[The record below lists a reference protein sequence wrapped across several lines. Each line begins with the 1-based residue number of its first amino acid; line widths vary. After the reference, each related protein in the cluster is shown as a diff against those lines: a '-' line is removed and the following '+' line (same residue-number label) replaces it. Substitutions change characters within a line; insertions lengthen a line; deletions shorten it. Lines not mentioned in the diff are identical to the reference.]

1 MLLDERFVLKSK
13 LLHFVSRESLS
24 LVGGLLIGT
33 MAAALAVLPTMLS
46 PTADVPYALL
56 GATLGGVLLLAGV
69 WTWIATN
76 LSLHGNLL
84 EGIQKD

>member
-1 MLLDERFVLKSK
+1 
-13 LLHFVSRESLS
+13 
-24 LVGGLLIGT
+24 
-33 MAAALAVLPTMLS
+33 MAAALAVLPAMLS

-76 LSLHGNLL
+76 LSLRGNLL
-84 EGIQKD
+84 DGFRGD

>member
-1 MLLDERFVLKSK
+1 
-13 LLHFVSRESLS
+13 
-24 LVGGLLIGT
+24 
-33 MAAALAVLPTMLS
+33 
-46 PTADVPYALL
+46 
-56 GATLGGVLLLAGV
+56 VLLLAGV